1 MASTWV
7 LSDHT
12 AQCTPHVSGSHG
24 IPSFQW
30 LRTQDSLPF
39 FFFFF
44 ASILLMIF
52 LSSFPAVGLNTL
64 PAIHGTSSYPCSD
77 FPKRDPAPPAISCV
91 VVLQPWE
98 VSFPASG
105 AAQQH
110 LQKGK
115 AFFSFLLLTCW
126 WPLRSEPKLSGRL
139 RIWQHSRARG
149 QHQNLILLRSLLSLL
164 F

>member
-1 MASTWV
+1 MACTWV
-7 LSDHT
+7 HSDRT
-12 AQCTPHVSGSHG
+12 AQCIPHVSGSCG

-30 LRTQDSLPF
+30 LRTQDLTTL
-39 FFFFF
+39 
-44 ASILLMIF
+44 SILLMMF
-52 LSSFPAVGLNTL
+52 LSNFPAVGLNML
-64 PAIHGTSSYPCSD
+64 PAIHGTSCYPCSD
-77 FPKRDPAPPAISCV
+77 FPGWDHAPPAISCV

-110 LQKGK
+110 SQKGK

-126 WPLRSEPKLSGRL
+126 WPLRSEPKLSGRF
-139 RIWQHSRARG
+139 RMWQHSRAHG
-149 QHQNLILLRSLLSLL
+149 QHQNLILLHSLLLLL